1 MSASPN
7 LAEQTRD
14 VPRPA
19 PVASSVPEGPARRR
33 RHVLLLA
40 LVIVGVIVA
49 TAVYLSHRGKEST
62 DDAFIESHVITIS
75 PQISERVNRVL
86 VSDNQ
91 LVKKGDLLVE
101 LDPLNEE
108 VIYETARANL
118 VSSEAKLVQARAQFS
133 AAESDAAQSRADIQE
148 AQANADNAAKELA
161 RSTELR
167 KSGAIAQREFD
178 NAQAQALS
186 TKAALVSK
194 QQSALSS
201 ESTVKVRAAEVNA
214 AQASVDQAKAML
226 DAAKLRLSYTKIYAP
241 ESGRVTRKNVEPGSY
256 VQTGNALLAI
266 VPPEIW
272 VVANFKETQLD
283 HMRPGQPVDIRV
295 DAYPSLKF
303 EGRVD
308 SIQSGTGSRFSLL
321 PAENATGN
329 FVKVV
334 QRVPVKITFAQLPK
348 DVPELAPGMS
358 VVPTVHVN

>member
-1 MSASPN
+1 MSASPK
-7 LAEQTRD
+7 LAEETRI
-14 VPRPA
+14 PLRSEMPA
-19 PVASSVPEGPARRR
+19 QKKSAGPR
-33 RHVLLLA
+33 RHMLPLVLA
-40 LVIVGVIVA
+40 VVAVIVA
-49 TAVYLSHRGKEST
+49 TGVYLSHRGKEST
-62 DDAFIESHVITIS
+62 DDAFIESHVVTIS
-75 PQISERVNRVL
+75 PQISERVDRVL

-101 LDPLNEE
+101 LDPLNEQ

-118 VSSEAKLVQARAQFS
+118 ASSEAKLAQARAQLA
-133 AAESDAAQSRADIQE
+133 AAESDLAQSRADIQQ
-148 AQANADNAAKELA
+148 ARANADNAAKEFV

-167 KSGAIAQREFD
+167 TSGAIAQREFD
-178 NAQAQALS
+178 NAQMQALS
-186 TKAALVSK
+186 TQAAHASK

-214 AQASVDQAKAML
+214 ALASVDQARALL
-226 DAAKLRLSYTKIYAP
+226 DAAKLRLSYTKIRAP
-241 ESGRVTRKNVEPGSY
+241 ESGRVTRKSVEPGSY

-266 VPPEIW
+266 VPAEIW

-334 QRVPVKITFAQLPK
+334 QRVPVKIIFANMPK
-348 DVPELAPGMS
+348 DAPPLAPGMS